1 MDQENINIDQ
11 SQTKK
16 PVDKILIGGI
26 VVMVFLGTA
35 TALLVNKFMN
45 KGSGQSTGISST
57 KQATGESGQKVKAG
71 ESYGSKD
78 NVFKDSATGV
88 IEADGDSGVG
98 THKLLREGGE
108 SQTAHLTSSVVDLD
122 MFIGHKVE
130 VWGETFDSDQVGWF
144 LDVGRVKVLE

>member
-1 MDQENINIDQ
+1 MDQEINVDQ
-11 SQTKK
+11 SQPKK
-16 PVDKILIGGI
+16 PVDKILVGGI
-26 VVMVFLGTA
+26 VVMVFLGTI
-35 TALLVNKFMN
+35 TALVANKFMN
-45 KGSGQSTGISST
+45 KDSAQLAGIGST
-57 KQATGESGQKVKAG
+57 KQATGESGQKVKVG

-78 NVFKDSATGV
+78 SVFKDTATGV

-130 VWGETFDSDQVGWF
+130 VWGETFDSDQAGWF